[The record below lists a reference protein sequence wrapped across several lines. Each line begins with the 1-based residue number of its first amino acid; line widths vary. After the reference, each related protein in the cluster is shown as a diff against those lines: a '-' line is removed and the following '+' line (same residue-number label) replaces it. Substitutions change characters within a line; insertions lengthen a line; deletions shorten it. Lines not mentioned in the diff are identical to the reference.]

1 MSICLDT
8 VFIKEIKRQA
18 EPFKNNIKHK
28 NRTVLRCR
36 NNILKPKCD
45 RTLKRKLKKYKLRKD
60 GEEDQDIIDVSQTFV
75 TSLIIKSP
83 NTEMSTA
90 ASLKR
95 NLKPSRVEQ
104 SFTMH
109 RRKKNI
115 KPEEVD
121 PKTVSPTQ
129 SLESNNQTDAFKVL
143 MDSRNK
149 VIGSNSPGKERILDE
164 SELQEVTERKE
175 LKVRRTLSLKKMAQA
190 KGALQKQE
198 RDESREKYVKNE
210 MAKRAERLRNMIA
223 KPDAHSSKNIN
234 NKSLLE
240 PQVDSLNQT
249 SPKTENGVS
258 KKSESLKISKSF
270 SNTNLSDSSLKHNIT
285 KEEVE
290 FLKKLSPSIRKKEN
304 MLCYFNVVT
313 KEIECESVLNE
324 NDSVDEQA
332 IIKVKITSKSK
343 KKKKQEKNIAQI
355 HTPVLIVKS
364 HDNDTQ
370 HDKLS
375 SKDIEAKEVVS
386 DRKKRKRKK
395 HVTESESTNFSEVT
409 STDSRPKRNI
419 KKPIK
424 YEDALVSS
432 SDEEFHIFTPK
443 KKKGSVNNVEQPKI
457 TNNVHT
463 IEVKNSIS
471 NKCIKQYP
479 NKASTKKNIPSTN
492 LPVKKPLKLAPIF
505 APKPQLTAEEL
516 KAKQEFLHSG
526 IPNHV
531 KKNNKQ
537 PVTCTT
543 NSNCFLPVVHIQ
555 QIDPNHVTNSTIL
568 PLSLLHS
575 DDEPP
580 ITNSSSDSYKN
591 LLTIN
596 TENENLNVL
605 DFKNN
610 VKTLL
615 KAMKNLYSKF
625 PVYRTYHSLKA
636 KSRGEIG
643 ETQCIYLDNSVEII
657 NGITDTCN
665 DNLDKLKWT
674 DKYKATSTKQIIGNF
689 ESIKELRKWLI
700 SWTENCVPEQKDSDS
715 SDFCYSDTDSG
726 DVKRMRNNLLI
737 LTGKTGSGKT
747 SSVYAVAS
755 ELSIKVIE
763 VNASSK
769 RTGKIMLQD
778 LQEAT
783 QSHKV
788 NRQMDGIDNS
798 QKSIDVDSNIS
809 QNKKR
814 GRPKKQTLEN
824 LSQKS
829 VSSKKDS
836 NSEPFSSQESM
847 RTVMSLILID
857 DADIIFEQ
865 DDGFCSAIAQLV
877 HSSKRPVILIT
888 ESVNCP
894 HLQKFLK
901 YSQVISLQPFLPR
914 MLGTWLDIMC
924 LADSSI
930 CYPGLGAKLLDFF
943 KGDIRK
949 TINCLQ
955 FYMTSHR
962 HILKRENASQGYD
975 FIDAGDDEAS
985 SMSWAVNEEV
995 EDRFASSTA
1004 ICNSSIQ
1011 YFLDKQ
1017 INIHNPSPF
1026 LTFNVW
1032 WSLPAFLNFN
1042 CNDLVTVHTK
1052 ENEKI
1057 GNDVLKLE
1065 TISSAIDT
1073 LSVLDL
1079 FENTTAELRAN
1090 ITSKPWFSPESASLI
1105 EGENF
1110 EYYDRT
1116 YEITQDI
1123 SQFLMTSSIQNA
1135 QRILKCEQ
1143 RIDVEFPSMTMQR
1156 ERDKIIHRHKSL
1168 THYLNPVAVLDRK
1181 AVALDYWS
1189 SCRSICRSEKTKTD
1203 LSSKRN
1209 NRFCHYLKSL
1219 NILCN
1224 NEYFDKLG
1232 DSLCLGENL

>member
-1 MSICLDT
+1 MSVCLDT
-8 VFIKEIKRQA
+8 VFIKDIKREA
-18 EPFKNNIKHK
+18 KPFKNNIKHK
-28 NRTVLRCR
+28 DRTVLRCK

-60 GEEDQDIIDVSQTFV
+60 GKEDQEIIDVSQTFI

-90 ASLKR
+90 TGLKS
-95 NLKPSRVEQ
+95 NLKPSRVKQ

-109 RRKKNI
+109 RRKKDALCK
-115 KPEEVD
+115 KPEELD
-121 PKTVSPTQ
+121 PNTVSPTQ
-129 SLESNNQTDAFKVL
+129 SLESKSQTDAFKVL

-149 VIGSNSPGKERILDE
+149 VIGSNSPGKERVLDE
-164 SELQEVTERKE
+164 SELQEVIERKE
-175 LKVRRTLSLKKMAQA
+175 LKVRRSLSLKKMAQA

-198 RDESREKYVKNE
+198 QEESREMYVKNK
-210 MAKRAERLRNMIA
+210 MVKRAERLRNMIT
-223 KPDAHSSKNIN
+223 KPDSHSSKTIN
-234 NKSLLE
+234 KKHLPE
-240 PQVDSLNQT
+240 PQVDKINQT
-249 SPKTENGVS
+249 PKTENAKS
-258 KKSESLKISKSF
+258 KKSESLSISNSF
-270 SNTNLSDSSLKHNIT
+270 PTTNLTDSTLKHDISN
-285 KEEVE
+285 EEVE
-290 FLKKLSPSIRKKEN
+290 FLEKLSPSIRKKEN
-304 MLCYFNVVT
+304 MLCYFNIVT
-313 KEIECESVLNE
+313 KELECKSVNE

-343 KKKKQEKNIAQI
+343 KKKKQEKNIANI
-355 HTPVLIVKS
+355 HDPVLIIESNV
-364 HDNDTQ
+364 NDTQ
-370 HDKLS
+370 NVS
-375 SKDIEAKEVVS
+375 ISKDQESKEVVT

-395 HVTESESTNFSEVT
+395 HVPERESTNSSEVT
-409 STDSRPKRNI
+409 SIDSRPKRNI

-424 YEDALVSS
+424 YEDALLSS

-443 KKKGSVNNVEQPKI
+443 KKKGAVNNVEQTKI
-457 TNNVHT
+457 TNNEQT

-479 NKASTKKNIPSTN
+479 NKASTKKNIPSVN
-492 LPVKKPLKLAPIF
+492 VPVKKPLKLAPIF
-505 APKPQLTAEEL
+505 TSKPQLTAEEL
-516 KAKQEFLHSG
+516 KAKQEFLRSG

-537 PVTCTT
+537 QVINTSSS
-543 NSNCFLPVVHIQ
+543 NSFLPVVHIQ
-555 QIDPNHVTNSTIL
+555 QIDPNHVTNCTT
-568 PLSLLHS
+568 LSFLLHS
-575 DDEPP
+575 DAEPHV
-580 ITNSSSDSYKN
+580 TNSLSDFYKN
-591 LLTIN
+591 LLTLN
-596 TENENLNVL
+596 TVNENLNVL

-615 KAMKNLYSKF
+615 KTMKSLYSKF

-665 DNLDKLKWT
+665 DNPDKLKWT

-700 SWTENCVPEQKDSDS
+700 SWTENYVPEQKDSDS

-737 LTGKTGSGKT
+737 LTGKTGCGKT

-788 NRQMDGIDNS
+788 NRQMDGIETS
-798 QKSIDVDSNIS
+798 QKSIDLDSNTPQI
-809 QNKKR
+809 KKR

-829 VSSKKDS
+829 VSSKKDT
-836 NSEPFSSQESM
+836 NSEPFSSQDST

-901 YSQVISLQPFLPR
+901 YSQIINLQPFLPR

-930 CYPGLGAKLLDFF
+930 CYPGLGAKLLDLF

-962 HILKRENASQGYD
+962 HILKQDNASQGYD
-975 FIDAGDDEAS
+975 FIDAGDDEGS
-985 SMSWAVNEEV
+985 SMSWAVNDEV
-995 EDRFASSTA
+995 EDRVANSNT
-1004 ICNSSIQ
+1004 ICNSS
-1011 YFLDKQ
+1011 
-1017 INIHNPSPF
+1017 
-1026 LTFNVW
+1026 
-1032 WSLPAFLNFN
+1032 
-1042 CNDLVTVHTK
+1042 TVYTK
-1052 ENEKI
+1052 KNEKI
-1057 GNDVLKLE
+1057 CNDILKLE
-1065 TISSAIDT
+1065 TISSVTDT

-1079 FENTTAELRAN
+1079 FENTTAELHPN
-1090 ITSKPWFSPESASLI
+1090 VTSKPWFSPESTSLI

-1116 YEITQDI
+1116 YDVTQDI
-1123 SQFLMTSSIQNA
+1123 SQFLLTSSIQNA
-1135 QRILKCEQ
+1135 QRNLKYEQ
-1143 RIDVEFPSMTMQR
+1143 RTDVEFPSMTLQR
-1156 ERDKIIHRHKSL
+1156 ERDKILHRHKSL
-1168 THYLNPVAVLDRK
+1168 TSYLNPAAVLDRK

-1189 SCRSICRSEKTKTD
+1189 SCRSICRLEKTKTD

-1232 DSLCLGENL
+1232 DSLYLGENI

>member
-8 VFIKEIKRQA
+8 VFIEETKQEAESFKNIIKRKDRA
-18 EPFKNNIKHK
+18 
-28 NRTVLRCR
+28 VLRCR
-36 NNILKPKCD
+36 NILKPKCD

-60 GEEDQDIIDVSQTFV
+60 GVEDQEIIDVSQTFI
-75 TSLIIKSP
+75 TSLIIKSH
-83 NTEMSTA
+83 NNEMSTTTGVK
-90 ASLKR
+90 S
-95 NLKPSRVEQ
+95 NLKPSRVKQ
-104 SFTMH
+104 SFIMH
-109 RRKKNI
+109 RRKKGLHT
-115 KPEEVD
+115 KPDELD
-121 PKTVSPTQ
+121 PKTISPTH
-129 SLESNNQTDAFKVL
+129 SLESKNQTDAFKVL

-164 SELQEVTERKE
+164 NELQEVIEKKE

-198 RDESREKYVKNE
+198 QEESREKYLKKE

-223 KPDAHSSKNIN
+223 KPDSNSSKNAHE
-234 NKSLLE
+234 KSLPE
-240 PQVDSLNQT
+240 PQVDKLNQPLK
-249 SPKTENGVS
+249 SENGV
-258 KKSESLKISKSF
+258 KKISESINNSKSF
-270 SNTNLSDSSLKHNIT
+270 PKSSLSDSTLTNNIS

-290 FLKKLSPSIRKKEN
+290 FLNKLSPSIRKKEN

-313 KEIECESVLNE
+313 KEIECESVNE
-324 NDSVDEQA
+324 SDNDRVDEQA

-343 KKKKQEKNIAQI
+343 KKKKQEKNIDDI
-355 HTPVLIVKS
+355 TPVLIIDS
-364 HDNDTQ
+364 NDDTQ
-370 HDKLS
+370 NVILPTNK
-375 SKDIEAKEVVS
+375 IECKEG

-395 HVTESESTNFSEVT
+395 HVYESELAGSLEVS

-424 YEDALVSS
+424 YGDAVSS

-443 KKKGSVNNVEQPKI
+443 KKKGSISNIEQMKVI
-457 TNNVHT
+457 SNEDTLR
-463 IEVKNSIS
+463 VKNRRRESIE
-471 NKCIKQYP
+471 QYP
-479 NKASTKKNIPSTN
+479 NRISKKKNTTSSSI
-492 LPVKKPLKLAPIF
+492 PVKKPLKLAPIF

-537 PVTCTT
+537 QVTRTSSS
-543 NSNCFLPVVHIQ
+543 NSFLPVVHIQ
-555 QIDPNHVTNSTIL
+555 QIELNHDTKSTMLSL
-568 PLSLLHS
+568 PLLDS
-575 DDEPP
+575 DLVMDN
-580 ITNSSSDSYKN
+580 TNISSDFYKN
-591 LLTIN
+591 LLMLN
-596 TENENLNVL
+596 TNNEYVNTL
-605 DFKNN
+605 DIKNN

-615 KAMKNLYSKF
+615 KTMKNQYSKF
-625 PVYRTYHSLKA
+625 PVYRTYNSLKA

-643 ETQCIYLDNSVEII
+643 EPQCNYLDNSVEII
-657 NGITDTCN
+657 NGISDACS
-665 DNLDKLKWT
+665 DNPDKLKWT

-689 ESIKELRKWLI
+689 ESIKELKKWLI
-700 SWTENCVPEQKDSDS
+700 SWTENYVPEQKDSDS

-788 NRQMDGIDNS
+788 NRQRDGIESS
-798 QKSIDVDSNIS
+798 QKSIDVEANIP
-809 QNKKR
+809 QIKKR
-814 GRPKKQTLEN
+814 GRPKRQTLET

-857 DADIIFEQ
+857 DADIVFEQ

-877 HSSKRPVILIT
+877 HSSKRPVILIA
-888 ESVNCP
+888 ESVNCS

-901 YSQVISLQPFLPR
+901 YSQVINLQPFLPR

-943 KGDIRK
+943 KGDVRK

-962 HILKRENASQGYD
+962 HILKQENASQGYD
-975 FIDAGDDEAS
+975 FIEAGDDEGS
-985 SMSWAVNEEV
+985 SMSWAVNEEL
-995 EDRFASSTA
+995 EDRVTGSNI
-1004 ICNSSIQ
+1004 ICNSSLQ
-1011 YFLDKQ
+1011 YFMDKQ
-1017 INIHNPSPF
+1017 INLQHLSPF

-1032 WSLPAFLNFN
+1032 WTLPELLNFN
-1042 CNDLVTVHTK
+1042 HDIDKSCRK
-1052 ENEKI
+1052 ENEQQN
-1057 GNDVLKLE
+1057 GTLKLK
-1065 TISSAIDT
+1065 TISSVIDT
-1073 LSVLDL
+1073 LSVLDMFQSRTGDL
-1079 FENTTAELRAN
+1079 NAD
-1090 ITSKPWFSPESASLI
+1090 ITSNPWFSAGSDNLI
-1105 EGENF
+1105 ENENF
-1110 EYYDRT
+1110 GHYDRN
-1116 YEITQDI
+1116 YDVTQDI
-1123 SQFLMTSSIQNA
+1123 SQFLMTSNIKHA
-1135 QRILKCEQ
+1135 QRVLKYEQ
-1143 RIDVEFPSMTMQR
+1143 RTDVEFPSMNLQR
-1156 ERDKIIHRHKSL
+1156 
-1168 THYLNPVAVLDRK
+1168 
-1181 AVALDYWS
+1181 
-1189 SCRSICRSEKTKTD
+1189 
-1203 LSSKRN
+1203 
-1209 NRFCHYLKSL
+1209 
-1219 NILCN
+1219 
-1224 NEYFDKLG
+1224 
-1232 DSLCLGENL
+1232 